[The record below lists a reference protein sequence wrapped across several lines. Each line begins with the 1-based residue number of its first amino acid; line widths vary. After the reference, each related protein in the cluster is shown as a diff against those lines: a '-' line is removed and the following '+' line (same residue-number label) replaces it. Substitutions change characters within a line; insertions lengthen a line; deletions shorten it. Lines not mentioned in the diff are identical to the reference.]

1 MLKKAAFVSRTINQS
16 DRRFSISSR
25 RKSCFMSLL
34 ALLYD
39 GHACLVHRWHSN
51 NIHNILCRGN
61 GFYLNTLRSGKIAEA
76 QTLAISNLPSVVHCI
91 RETSWNMSTSY
102 VVNETEA
109 SYHN

>member
-1 MLKKAAFVSRTINQS
+1 
-16 DRRFSISSR
+16 
-25 RKSCFMSLL
+25 MSLL

-39 GHACLVHRWHSN
+39 GRACLVHRWRSN

-61 GFYLNTLRSGKIAEA
+61 GFYLNTLKSGKIAKA
-76 QTLAISNLPSVVHCI
+76 QTQAISNPPSVVLCI
-91 RETSWNMSTSY
+91 RETSWNISTY